1 MEPVRSH
8 RNSRVVDA
16 ARLHRARVR
25 KETGRSLLE
34 GPNLLAEALAAG
46 ITPLQVFALADD
58 RDTAS
63 LAAGNDFDLLIVDS
77 RAMDRLAGTSTPRG
91 PVAEFEIPEST
102 TLNGSGLVVSWGVSD
117 PGNVGTMIR
126 TASAFGW
133 DFGYA
138 TGSADAWSPKVLRAA
153 AGGHFHVAMMHV
165 KSPGQLTDLGY
176 TTVATVVEGGVSPDT
191 LRLARPAV
199 LVGEEAH
206 GLPAGIAAHCDEQV
220 TVPMPGGAESLNAA
234 VAAGIVVY
242 AIANSLAHPEPG
254 SNLPPT

>member
-1 MEPVRSH
+1 MQPVRSH

-46 ITPLQVFALADD
+46 ITPVEVFALADD

-63 LAAGNDFDLLIVDS
+63 LAAENNFDLSVVDS
-77 RAMDRLAGTSTPRG
+77 RAMDRLAGTTTPRG
-91 PVAEFEIPEST
+91 PVAEFEIPKST
-102 TLNGSGLVVSWGVSD
+102 VLEGPGLVVSWGVSD
-117 PGNVGTMIR
+117 PGNVGTLIR

-153 AGGHFHVAMMHV
+153 AGGHFQVAMLQV
-165 KSPGQLTDLGY
+165 ESPGQLTALGY
-176 TTVATVVEGGVSPDT
+176 TTVATVVKAGVSPDT

-199 LVGEEAH
+199 LVGEEAN
-206 GLPAGIAAHCDEQV
+206 GLPPEIAAHCDERV
-220 TVPMPGGAESLNAA
+220 TVPMPGGAQSLNAA

-242 AIANSLAHPEPG
+242 AIANTLADPEPG

>member
-1 MEPVRSH
+1 MQPVRSH

-46 ITPLQVFALADD
+46 ITPVEVFALADD

-63 LAAGNDFDLLIVDS
+63 LATENDFDLSVVDS
-77 RAMDRLAGTSTPRG
+77 RAMDRLAGTTTPRG
-91 PVAEFEIPEST
+91 PVAEFEIPRST
-102 TLNGSGLVVSWGVSD
+102 VLQGSGLVVSWGVSD

-138 TGSADAWSPKVLRAA
+138 TGSADAWSSRFFESRA
-153 AGGHFHVAMMHV
+153 
-165 KSPGQLTDLGY
+165 
-176 TTVATVVEGGVSPDT
+176 
-191 LRLARPAV
+191 
-199 LVGEEAH
+199 
-206 GLPAGIAAHCDEQV
+206 
-220 TVPMPGGAESLNAA
+220 
-234 VAAGIVVY
+234 
-242 AIANSLAHPEPG
+242 
-254 SNLPPT
+254 

>member
-8 RNSRVVDA
+8 RNSRVVEA
-16 ARLHRARVR
+16 ARLHHARVR

-46 ITPLQVFALADD
+46 VGPLQVFALADD

-63 LAAGNDFDLLIVDS
+63 LAAESDLELLVVDE
-77 RAMDRLAGTSTPRG
+77 RAMDRLAGTTTPRG
-91 PVAEFEIPEST
+91 PVAEFEIPKNAHLAGT
-102 TLNGSGLVVSWGVSD
+102 GLLVSWGVSD

-153 AGGHFHVAMMHV
+153 AGGHFGVAMIQV
-165 KSPGQLTDLGY
+165 ESPGQLAALGY
-176 TTVATVVEGGVSPDT
+176 TTVATVVEGGASPDT
-191 LRLARPAV
+191 LRLERPAV

-206 GLPAGIAAHCDEQV
+206 GLPAGIAAQCDERA
-220 TVPMPGGAESLNAA
+220 TVSMPGAAESLNAA

>member
-1 MEPVRSH
+1 MQPVRSH

-46 ITPLQVFALADD
+46 ITPVEVFALADD

-63 LAAGNDFDLLIVDS
+63 LAAENDFDLSVVDS
-77 RAMDRLAGTSTPRG
+77 RAMDRLAGTTTPRG
-91 PVAEFEIPEST
+91 PVAEFEIPKST
-102 TLNGSGLVVSWGVSD
+102 VLEGSGLVVSWGVSD

-133 DFGYA
+133 VFGHA

-153 AGGHFHVAMMHV
+153 AGGHFQVAMLQV
-165 KSPGQLTDLGY
+165 ESPGQLTALGY
-176 TTVATVVEGGVSPDT
+176 TTVATVVKAGVSPDT

-199 LVGEEAH
+199 LVGEEAN
-206 GLPAGIAAHCDEQV
+206 GLPPEIAAHCDERV
-220 TVPMPGGAESLNAA
+220 TVPMPGGAQSLNAA

-242 AIANSLAHPEPG
+242 AIANTLADPEPG

>member
-1 MEPVRSH
+1 MQPVRSH

-46 ITPLQVFALADD
+46 ITPVEVFALADD

-63 LAAGNDFDLLIVDS
+63 LAAENDFDLSVVDS
-77 RAMDRLAGTSTPRG
+77 RAMDRLAGTTTPRG
-91 PVAEFEIPEST
+91 PVAEFEIPRST
-102 TLNGSGLVVSWGVSD
+102 VLEGSGLVVSWGVSD

-153 AGGHFHVAMMHV
+153 AGGHFQVAMLQV
-165 KSPGQLTDLGY
+165 ESPGQLTALGY
-176 TTVATVVEGGVSPDT
+176 TTVATVVKAGVSPDT

-206 GLPAGIAAHCDEQV
+206 GLPPEIAAHCDAR
-220 TVPMPGGAESLNAA
+220 VPVSMPGGAARVNAA

-242 AIANSLAHPEPG
+242 AIANTLADPEPG